1 MRHAEHTIITKA
13 ARVGIRQPSIEEH
26 VTLIVLRPRLCALSP
41 AA

>member
-1 MRHAEHTIITKA
+1 V